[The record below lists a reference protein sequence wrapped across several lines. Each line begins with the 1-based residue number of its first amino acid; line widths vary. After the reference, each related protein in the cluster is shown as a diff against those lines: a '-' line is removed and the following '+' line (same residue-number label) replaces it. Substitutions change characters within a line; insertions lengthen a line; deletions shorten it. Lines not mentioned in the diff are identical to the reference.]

1 MLKSL
6 YWKLT
11 LAFMLIAFITAGLV
25 AIFIRVTSADRLLKL
40 VIDQQRTNL
49 EQTLTGYYITHRSW
63 EGIVESWGE
72 LQRVSEPT
80 PVHQAPPLKELNGEN
95 AAPEAVAPGT
105 STTAQG
111 TNGYNAP
118 QSELRPERRGL
129 FGLADAQGKVIIP
142 LEPDYPGGAIL
153 PQFVLETST
162 PITVNN
168 QRVGFILTARRMPGF
183 NPAEALFI
191 RRTNEALLMA
201 MLGALLV
208 ALMIGIFLARTLTRP
223 LQALTRAAQN
233 IAEGH
238 LEQQVKVNSQDE
250 IGQLARAFNRM
261 SQEVA
266 RVNYLRRQMTADIAH
281 DLRTPL
287 TVIAGYIESMRD
299 GVLQPTPQRLSL
311 IYSEIERLLNLVG
324 DLRMLSQ
331 ADAGELPLNPEPI
344 SPKSLLER
352 VAEVFRHHAEQ
363 QQITLTVNAS
373 DDLPEIQLDETRMMQ
388 VMDNLISNAL
398 RYTPAGGSI
407 TLSARL
413 SENKVVIAVQDTGE
427 GIEPEELP
435 HIFNRFHRADKSR
448 HSESGETGLGLAIVK
463 ALVEAQKGQVWAES
477 TPGKGT
483 TIFMEFPIG
492 IATPSLKH

>member
-6 YWKLT
+6 YWKLA

-40 VIDQQRTNL
+40 VIDQQRANL
-49 EQTLTGYYITHRSW
+49 EQTLTDYYTAHGSW
-63 EGIVESWGE
+63 EGIMENWGE
-72 LQRVSEPT
+72 LQRVSAPT
-80 PVHQAPPLKELNGEN
+80 PVHQEPPIQEPVGEN
-95 AAPEAVAPGT
+95 TSQGAVAPNI
-105 STTAQG
+105 SAPPQTA
-111 TNGYNAP
+111 NIHNPP

-129 FGLADAQGKVIIP
+129 FGLADAQGKIIIP
-142 LEPDYPGGAIL
+142 LEPDYPTGAVL
-153 PQFVLETST
+153 PQSILEKST
-162 PITVNN
+162 PITVND
-168 QRVGFILTARRMPGF
+168 QQVGFILTARRMPGF

-238 LEQQVKVNSQDE
+238 LEQQVKVNSHDE

-311 IYSEIERLLNLVG
+311 IYGEIERLLNLVG

-331 ADAGELPLNPEPI
+331 ADAGELPLNPQPI
-344 SPKSLLER
+344 SPKALLER
-352 VAEVFRHHAEQ
+352 VVEVFRHHAEQ
-363 QQITLTVNAS
+363 RQITLAVNGS

-413 SENKVVIAVQDTGE
+413 SENKVVITVQDTGE

-435 HIFNRFHRADKSR
+435 HIFDRFHRADKSR

-463 ALVEAQKGQVWAES
+463 ALVEAHKGRVWADS
-477 TPGKGT
+477 APGKGT
-483 TIFMEFPIG
+483 IVSMEFPIG
-492 IATPSLKH
+492 TSTPS